1 MRHNT
6 TKSLLHRAMKEAIKT
21 EPRAKFAIQFFRE
34 DYVDD
39 EAAQCKIA
47 EAKPQNIF
55 TTLSNAL
62 TCTTQRLKSL
72 VTKHKK

>member
-1 MRHNT
+1 
-6 TKSLLHRAMKEAIKT
+6 MKEAVKT
-21 EPRAKFAIQFFRE
+21 ENRAKFSIQFFRE

-47 EAKPQNIF
+47 EAKPQQNIF
-55 TTLSNAL
+55 TTVTNAL
-62 TCTTQRLKSL
+62 TCTTKRLKSL

>member
-1 MRHNT
+1 
-6 TKSLLHRAMKEAIKT
+6 MKEAIQT

-47 EAKPQNIF
+47 EAKQPQNIF
-55 TTLSNAL
+55 TSVANAL
-62 TCTTQRLKSL
+62 TCTTKRTKSL

>member
-1 MRHNT
+1 
-6 TKSLLHRAMKEAIKT
+6 MKEAIKT

-39 EAAQCKIA
+39 EATQCNIA
-47 EAKPQNIF
+47 EAKQPQNIF
-55 TTLSNAL
+55 TSVANAL
-62 TCTTQRLKSL
+62 NCTTQKIKSL

>member
-1 MRHNT
+1 
-6 TKSLLHRAMKEAIKT
+6 MKEA

-39 EAAQCKIA
+39 EATQCKIA
-47 EAKPQNIF
+47 EAKQPQNIF
-55 TTLSNAL
+55 TSVANAL
-62 TCTTQRLKSL
+62 TCTTKRLKSI